1 MNDIRVYI
9 IYYVEPIAICQE
21 NHLLLLLSDVGAQQE
36 EESAQFAG
44 ELPTAL
50 QGASGV
56 AGEAPTA
63 AAAAGGGG
71 SSSSSSSS
79 SALSARTRKAIDT
92 LPSHAQK
99 IYSKAHKN
107 ALKQYASP
115 SKRRGG
121 KGQSKEQVA
130 HRVAWSAVK
139 KEYKKKGDK
148 WVPKKD

>member
-1 MNDIRVYI
+1 MPRK
-9 IYYVEPIAICQE
+9 
-21 NHLLLLLSDVGAQQE
+21 
-36 EESAQFAG
+36 
-44 ELPTAL
+44 
-50 QGASGV
+50 
-56 AGEAPTA
+56 
-63 AAAAGGGG
+63 
-71 SSSSSSSS
+71 SSSSTIRRRSTTRRGKRTIRRRNTNNSTTRGRRSSISTNSSSSRRGTRSSGSS

-121 KGQSKEQVA
+121 KRQSKDQVA
-130 HRVAWSAVK
+130 HKVAWSAVK

>member
-1 MNDIRVYI
+1 MPRK
-9 IYYVEPIAICQE
+9 
-21 NHLLLLLSDVGAQQE
+21 
-36 EESAQFAG
+36 
-44 ELPTAL
+44 
-50 QGASGV
+50 
-56 AGEAPTA
+56 
-63 AAAAGGGG
+63 
-71 SSSSSSSS
+71 SSSSSSSSIRRKSTRRGGKYTIRGRTNSSTTRGKGRRNNSSTSSKQGGGSSSTTITTS

-107 ALKQYASP
+107 ALKQYQSP

-121 KGQSKEQVA
+121 KRQSKEQVA
-130 HRVAWSAVK
+130 HKVAWSAVK

>member
-1 MNDIRVYI
+1 MPRK
-9 IYYVEPIAICQE
+9 
-21 NHLLLLLSDVGAQQE
+21 
-36 EESAQFAG
+36 
-44 ELPTAL
+44 
-50 QGASGV
+50 
-56 AGEAPTA
+56 
-63 AAAAGGGG
+63 
-71 SSSSSSSS
+71 SSSSSTIRRRSTTRRGKRTIRRRTTNSTTRGKRSSRRGTNSSSGGGSSSS

>member
-1 MNDIRVYI
+1 MPRK
-9 IYYVEPIAICQE
+9 
-21 NHLLLLLSDVGAQQE
+21 
-36 EESAQFAG
+36 
-44 ELPTAL
+44 
-50 QGASGV
+50 
-56 AGEAPTA
+56 
-63 AAAAGGGG
+63 
-71 SSSSSSSS
+71 SSSSSTIRRRGTTRRGKRTIRRRTTNSTTRGKRSSRRVTNSSSGGGSISS

>member
-1 MNDIRVYI
+1 MPRK
-9 IYYVEPIAICQE
+9 
-21 NHLLLLLSDVGAQQE
+21 
-36 EESAQFAG
+36 
-44 ELPTAL
+44 
-50 QGASGV
+50 
-56 AGEAPTA
+56 
-63 AAAAGGGG
+63 
-71 SSSSSSSS
+71 SSSSSTISRRSTTRRGKRTIHRRTTNSTTRGKRSSRRGTNSSNGGGSSSS

>member
-1 MNDIRVYI
+1 MPRK
-9 IYYVEPIAICQE
+9 
-21 NHLLLLLSDVGAQQE
+21 
-36 EESAQFAG
+36 
-44 ELPTAL
+44 
-50 QGASGV
+50 
-56 AGEAPTA
+56 
-63 AAAAGGGG
+63 
-71 SSSSSSSS
+71 SSSSSTIRRRSTTRRGKRTIRRRSTNSTTRGKWSSRRGTNSNSSSGAGSSSS

>member
-1 MNDIRVYI
+1 MPRK
-9 IYYVEPIAICQE
+9 
-21 NHLLLLLSDVGAQQE
+21 
-36 EESAQFAG
+36 
-44 ELPTAL
+44 
-50 QGASGV
+50 
-56 AGEAPTA
+56 
-63 AAAAGGGG
+63 
-71 SSSSSSSS
+71 SSSSSTIRRRGTTRRGKRTIRRRTTNSTTRGMGSSRRGTNSSSGGGSSSS
-79 SALSARTRKAIDT
+79 SALSATTRKAIDT

-107 ALKQYASP
+107 ALKQYSSP

>member
-1 MNDIRVYI
+1 MPRK
-9 IYYVEPIAICQE
+9 
-21 NHLLLLLSDVGAQQE
+21 
-36 EESAQFAG
+36 
-44 ELPTAL
+44 
-50 QGASGV
+50 
-56 AGEAPTA
+56 
-63 AAAAGGGG
+63 
-71 SSSSSSSS
+71 SSSSSTIRRRGTTRRGKRTIRRRTTNSTTRGKRSSSRRGTISGSGGSSSS

-107 ALKQYASP
+107 ALKQYANP